1 MLMPMRLP
9 PLSRSG
15 PPLLPG
21 FIAASV
27 WITSCIGLPVA
38 AELIS
43 LRNPLQ
49 VDAHSHYFKTNFT
62 DGKQASQKTHILES
76 PTLCEKNGSGFYEY
90 TLFEATFW
98 TYHAILAMVRE
109 HGWKNNQQHY
119 NSVRLG
125 SIHLSHW
132 TTT

>member
-1 MLMPMRLP
+1 VLMPMRLP

-49 VDAHSHYFKTNFT
+49 VNARPQYFKTNFT
-62 DGKQASQKTHILES
+62 DSKQASQKTHILQG
-76 PTLCEKNGSGFYEY
+76 PTCVRRMGVDFMNTLCLKLPFGP
-90 TLFEATFW
+90 TMQFW
-98 TYHAILAMVRE
+98 Q
-109 HGWKNNQQHY
+109 W
-119 NSVRLG
+119 
-125 SIHLSHW
+125 
-132 TTT
+132 